1 MRKLIVSDVEGVI
14 LPRKIILLF
23 RISKIIGFY
32 TFVKNIIR
40 GILYELG
47 FLSLQD
53 LIKNFYRDLKGLPL
67 NRLWEIYL
75 EDEVMKR
82 LESLRKLKEN
92 GFDILLVSSGVPQQ
106 FMDKIKEKGTCD
118 EAYGVKVRV
127 DTENRIIDV
136 VENEVLRDGGK
147 VRLVENFCRL
157 RNVRYDEIIVVA
169 DDWNN
174 LQLREI
180 ADIFI
185 GFNPDNRVAAKAAMI
200 IQDDKLD
207 SLINFLLSSSKP
219 KLKEKYILRKM
230 AHISGILLLLMPNSL
245 AIGLL
250 LLAILLYS
258 IEEIL
263 RIYDIN
269 FPILSQLVRF
279 LGKGNEISG
288 PALTPIWYAIGLI
301 LSLLT
306 PYPYIGIVSLTLLDS
321 TSGITNFLVKGHA
334 YPFNQNKKI
343 EGNIAGI
350 IVTTLALSYTTNIV
364 PALLVSLAAALAETF
379 SYMVDDDITIP
390 ISATV
395 SYHFIKNWFC

>member
-53 LIKNFYRDLKGLPL
+53 LTKNFYRDLKGLPL
-67 NRLWEIYL
+67 NRLWEIYS

-92 GFDILLVSSGVPQQ
+92 GFDILLVNSGVPQQ

-174 LQLREI
+174 LQL
-180 ADIFI
+180 
-185 GFNPDNRVAAKAAMI
+185 
-200 IQDDKLD
+200 
-207 SLINFLLSSSKP
+207 
-219 KLKEKYILRKM
+219 
-230 AHISGILLLLMPNSL
+230 
-245 AIGLL
+245 
-250 LLAILLYS
+250 
-258 IEEIL
+258 
-263 RIYDIN
+263 
-269 FPILSQLVRF
+269 
-279 LGKGNEISG
+279 
-288 PALTPIWYAIGLI
+288 
-301 LSLLT
+301 
-306 PYPYIGIVSLTLLDS
+306 
-321 TSGITNFLVKGHA
+321 
-334 YPFNQNKKI
+334 
-343 EGNIAGI
+343 
-350 IVTTLALSYTTNIV
+350 
-364 PALLVSLAAALAETF
+364 
-379 SYMVDDDITIP
+379 
-390 ISATV
+390 
-395 SYHFIKNWFC
+395 